1 MKLKKGKNIKRPIS
15 SNVLYCV
22 AALIALIAIA
32 YLVNNVLLFKNVVD
46 QYVAQGYP
54 SNVVLQ
60 QLVPSQLLPGIFEPI
75 AVYGGISFIL
85 FGIGIINQKIS
96 ECLRRL
102 PKDENAS
109 EIDTP
114 EQVAAVEETGNELP
128 IETEQPA
135 EN

>member
-1 MKLKKGKNIKRPIS
+1 MKLKKEKNSKRPIS
-15 SNVLYCV
+15 SIVLYCV
-22 AALIALIAIA
+22 ATLIALIAIA
-32 YLVNNVLLFKNVVD
+32 FLVNNVLLFKNVLD

-54 SNVVLQ
+54 SDEVIK

-96 ECLRRL
+96 ECLGKL

-109 EIDTP
+109 EIDTT
-114 EQVAAVEETGNELP
+114 EQVVAVEETGNKLT
-128 IETEQPA
+128 IETE
-135 EN
+135 